1 MLDLVISP
9 SLTVNS
15 DCPGKLKLSRTDAD
29 VWTLSDIEGVTA
41 SAPPSVSPLFARS
54 CPRVLH
60 SQTPT
65 AMAAYGQ
72 TQYSAGVQPA
82 APYTT
87 YPPPAQA
94 YGIPSYSIKTEDS
107 LNHSPSQSGFLS
119 YGSSFSTPPTGQSP
133 YTYQMHGP
141 PPSGLFSKPHRLFP
155 DLACLLLQPY
165 TVVSKNRL
173 LKGIMQPPK
182 P

>member
-1 MLDLVISP
+1 MLELVISP
-9 SLTVNS
+9 SLTGNS
-15 DCPGKLKLSRTDAD
+15 DCPGKPKLNRADAD
-29 VWTLSDIEGVTA
+29 VWTLSDIEGITTSA
-41 SAPPSVSPLFARS
+41 SPSVSQLFARP
-54 CPRVLH
+54 CPHILP
-60 SQTPT
+60 SQPAT

-72 TQYSAGVQPA
+72 TQYSAGIQQA

-133 YTYQMHGP
+133 YTYQMHGQCGATP
-141 PPSGLFSKPHRLFP
+141 LPVH
-155 DLACLLLQPY
+155 
-165 TVVSKNRL
+165 
-173 LKGIMQPPK
+173 I
-182 P
+182 